1 MENQFQTKFENH
13 LSILSRISKVHRN
26 IETKYE
32 GARGPCLVYLVYSRV
47 MQLIISHK
55 Y

>member
-26 IETKYE
+26 IDKDK
-32 GARGPCLVYLVYSRV
+32 V
-47 MQLIISHK
+47 
-55 Y
+55 